1 MRKNTNIII
10 ALLGLV
16 LGVLFTLTALKVL
29 GLNKK
34 FDGDYN
40 RWRKLN
46 LILHEVQKN
55 YVDTIDM
62 AVMTDAAVTAAG
74 VLENSAN
81 VQNAM
86 PQPLVLYHLD
96 AQGLVDDQ
104 LYYAQNGENTGSVY
118 FTLNG
123 TPDTEKVAGYTDF
136 TKVGTITVTITPT
149 EITQ

>member
-62 AVMTDAAVTAAG
+62 ATM
-74 VLENSAN
+74 
-81 VQNAM
+81 
-86 PQPLVLYHLD
+86 
-96 AQGLVDDQ
+96 
-104 LYYAQNGENTGSVY
+104 
-118 FTLNG
+118 
-123 TPDTEKVAGYTDF
+123 
-136 TKVGTITVTITPT
+136 
-149 EITQ
+149 